1 MRPHWPGRATTTV
14 TVTALGLVLSACS
27 NGASPTSTAGIRL
40 AALPAGTTCQAVHV
54 GIITRC
60 ENFYTAYWPTIS
72 ANLKKLYRQALKT
85 DGGNLVIWDWY
96 ALSPTEIAAF
106 TKQFPGLKVQT
117 RGLQYNLSSAVI
129 LAKASGSRNSDI
141 VKGSIVTM
149 TQAYDHGFWSK
160 VDWTKF
166 GVPKQFLQV
175 GGANTGLL
183 PNSVNSPLLDY
194 NASEVSNLPVNLQDF
209 LRPRWKHK
217 LAIASYG
224 AQNFTGYGMT
234 HGQAAMVSL
243 IASLKNRGVLTVTAN
258 PDTLLSSGDDPVVL
272 GGQLFD
278 PNPALRVAPIKNV
291 NMYVQ
296 FIGVNT
302 DASNV
307 PGAELFS
314 LWSAY
319 DPAWLKMALTE
330 PAFDTVSMPYP
341 GLPTATFAQ
350 ATGLLKKNFDVWT
363 SMIKNNWGIFETWQ
377 NRNKYNSLIVAANA
391 ALNGA

>member
-1 MRPHWPGRATTTV
+1 MRSHFRGRAATALV
-14 TVTALGLVLSACS
+14 ITALGLVLSACAS
-27 NGASPTSTAGIRL
+27 SASPASTAGIRL

-54 GIITRC
+54 GVIIRC

-72 ANLKKLYRQALKT
+72 ANLTKLYRQALRT
-85 DGGNLVIWDWY
+85 DGGHVVIWDWY
-96 ALSPTEIAAF
+96 ALSSAEIAAF
-106 TKQFPGLKVQT
+106 TRQFPGLKVQT
-117 RGLQYNLSSAVI
+117 RGLQYNLSSAVM

-149 TQAYDHGFWSK
+149 TQAYDHGFWAK

-166 GVPKQFLQV
+166 GVPKQFLQI
-175 GGANTGLL
+175 GGTDTGML
-183 PNSVNSPLLDY
+183 PDSANSPLLDY
-194 NASEVSNLPVNLQDF
+194 NSSEVSDLPVNLQGF
-209 LRPRWKHK
+209 LQPRWKHK
-217 LAIASYG
+217 MAIANYG
-224 AQNFTGYGMT
+224 AQNFTGYGMKS
-234 HGQAAMVSL
+234 GRAAMVSL
-243 IASLKNRGVLTVTAN
+243 IKSLKRQGVLTVTAD

-278 PNPALRVAPIKNV
+278 PNPALQVAPIRNV

-319 DPAWLKMALTE
+319 DPAWLKTALTA
-330 PAFDTVSMPYP
+330 PTFDTLAMPYP

-350 ATGLLKKNFDVWT
+350 ATGLLKKNFDVWLA
-363 SMIKNNWGIFETWQ
+363 MIKNNWGIFETWQ
-377 NRNKYNSLIVAANA
+377 NRDKYNRLIAAANT
-391 ALNGA
+391 ALNG